1 MGGKKVESCGR
12 CAMSSTAGLLDETD
26 PFEGERIELSDSEAR
41 AVSPAAWLSGVTA
54 RLDALVTEFTYGR

>member
-1 MGGKKVESCGR
+1 
-12 CAMSSTAGLLDETD
+12 MSSTAGLLDETD